1 MANRSHGVSERLT
14 ELGLSEFFIWYY
26 AILGIVLVVC
36 LVLIRRLK

>member
-1 MANRSHGVSERLT
+1 MTAGEHLS

-26 AILGIVLVVC
+26 AILSIALVVC